1 MPKLIHDLPNAPPA
15 VGPYSIA
22 TEANG
27 FVFVSGQ
34 IGLDP
39 GRSRVVDG
47 GTAAETRRIMENLK
61 IILGDLDLTLAHVVK
76 TTVFLADIK
85 DFAIFNEIYGEYFAG
100 HDPARST
107 VEVAN
112 LPLGVNVEIE
122 IIAARD

>member
-39 GRSRVVDG
+39 ERGRVVDG
-47 GTAAETRRIMENLK
+47 GTAVETRRIMENLK
-61 IILGDLDLTLAHVVK
+61 VILADLDLDLSHVVK

-85 DFAIFNEIYGEYFAG
+85 DFAIFNEIYGDYFSG
-100 HDPARST
+100 LDPARST
-107 VEVAN
+107 VEVSN
-112 LPLGVNVEIE
+112 LPLGVNVEVE
-122 IIAARD
+122 ILAARD

>member
-1 MPKLIHDLPNAPPA
+1 MPKLIHDLPNAPAA

-34 IGLDP
+34 VGLDP
-39 GRSRVVDG
+39 ERGRVVTG
-47 GTAAETRRIMENLK
+47 GTPSETRRIMENLK
-61 IILGDLDLTLAHVVK
+61 TILEDLGLGLDHVVK

-85 DFAIFNEIYGEYFAG
+85 DFAVFNEIYGEYFSG

-107 VEVAN
+107 VQVAG
-112 LPLGVNVEIE
+112 LPLGVNVEVE
-122 IIAARD
+122 VIAARD

>member
-1 MPKLIHDLPNAPPA
+1 MPKLIHELPNAPAA
-15 VGPYSIA
+15 VGPYSVA

-39 GRSRVVDG
+39 ERGRVVQG
-47 GTAAETRRIMENLK
+47 GTAVEIRRIMENLET
-61 IILGDLDLTLAHVVK
+61 ILTDLGLDFAHVVK
-76 TTVFLADIK
+76 ATIFLKDIK
-85 DFAIFNEIYGEYFAG
+85 DFALVNEIYGEYFAG

-107 VEVAN
+107 VEVSN

-122 IIAARD
+122 ILAARD

>member
-1 MPKLIHDLPNAPPA
+1 MPKVIHDLPNAPAA

-34 IGLDP
+34 VGFDP
-39 GRSRVVDG
+39 ARGRIVDG

-61 IILGDLDLTLAHVVK
+61 VILADLDLSFADVVK

-85 DFAIFNEIYGEYFAG
+85 DFAVFNEIYGEYFGG
-100 HDPARST
+100 HNPARST
-107 VEVAN
+107 VGVSA
-112 LPLGVNVEIE
+112 LPLGVNVEVE
-122 IIAARD
+122 ILAARD